1 MNELNVKI
9 KKVKSN
15 ATLPEY
21 QTEYSAGMDLHACI
35 DEPII
40 LNSMDRYIIPT
51 GLAVELPVGYE
62 MQIRA
67 RSSLGA
73 KYGVT
78 MANGVG
84 TIDSDYRG
92 EISVALINLSKE
104 PFVVEPK
111 MRIAQ
116 AVIARYEHVIWQ
128 ESSDLSETK
137 RGNGGFGST
146 GK

>member
-1 MNELNVKI
+1 MSELNVKI

-15 ATLPEY
+15 AILPEY
-21 QTEYSAGMDLHACI
+21 QTEYSAGMDLHACV
-35 DEPII
+35 DNPIT
-40 LNSMDRYIIPT
+40 LNPMDRCMIPT
-51 GLAVELPVGYE
+51 GLAIELPVGYE

-73 KYGVT
+73 KYGIT

-92 EISVALINLSKE
+92 EISVVLINLSNE
-104 PFVVEPK
+104 PFVIEPN

-116 AVIARYEHVIWQ
+116 AIIAKYEHVIWQ
-128 ESSDLSETK
+128 ESSELGETK
-137 RGNGGFGST
+137 RGDGGFGST
-146 GK
+146 GR